1 MRSAT
6 DEGMAIVPRLPISG
20 RRDRTNTSFE
30 DRDSGLWHF
39 SDALNPPPKVGYEG
53 SSGRGLD
60 ILKSS
65 QMTLT

>member
-30 DRDSGLWHF
+30 DRDSRLWHETDIEHLATDVRF
-39 SDALNPPPKVGYEG
+39 SA
-53 SSGRGLD
+53 
-60 ILKSS
+60 
-65 QMTLT
+65 

>member
-30 DRDSGLWHF
+30 DRDSRLWHETDLPEWPD
-39 SDALNPPPKVGYEG
+39 DATAV
-53 SSGRGLD
+53 SGAGHRRER
-60 ILKSS
+60 
-65 QMTLT
+65 